1 MTDNRRMRVT
11 ATACA
16 TLVALAAITIA
27 LAAQSTLT
35 GEWAISFV
43 SPNGGQDD
51 YTLYLTQ
58 EGPRLTGHLTSQYG
72 ETPVKGT
79 VNGDDV
85 KLTWTTVENRKPIE
99 LSVTAKVKGESMT
112 GTIRIGEV
120 GQGPFSAERTS
131 SH

>member
-1 MTDNRRMRVT
+1 MTDNRRMR
-11 ATACA
+11 
-16 TLVALAAITIA
+16 TLAAVLAVALLVVAPA
-27 LAAQSTLT
+27 AAQSTLT
-35 GEWAISFV
+35 GEWAIAFV

-58 EGPRLTGHLTSQYG
+58 EGPRLSGHLTSQYG

-112 GTIRIGEV
+112 GTIRIGDV

-131 SH
+131 S

>member
-1 MTDNRRMRVT
+1 MTDNRRMR
-11 ATACA
+11 
-16 TLVALAAITIA
+16 TLSAVLAVALLVVAPA
-27 LAAQSTLT
+27 AAQSSLT
-35 GEWAISFV
+35 GEWAIAFV

-58 EGPRLTGHLTSQYG
+58 EGPRLSGHLTSQYG
-72 ETPVKGT
+72 EIPVKGT

-112 GTIRIGEV
+112 GTIRIGDV

-131 SH
+131 S

>member
-1 MTDNRRMRVT
+1 MTDNRRMR
-11 ATACA
+11 
-16 TLVALAAITIA
+16 TLSAVLAVALLVVAPA
-27 LAAQSTLT
+27 AAQSSLT
-35 GEWAISFV
+35 GEWAIAFV

-58 EGPRLTGHLTSQYG
+58 EGPRLSGHLTSQYG
-72 ETPVKGT
+72 ETPVKRT

-112 GTIRIGEV
+112 GTIRIGDV

-131 SH
+131 S

>member
-1 MTDNRRMRVT
+1 MTDNRRMR
-11 ATACA
+11 
-16 TLVALAAITIA
+16 TLPAVLAVALLVVAPA
-27 LAAQSTLT
+27 AAQSTLT
-35 GEWAISFV
+35 GEWAIAFV

-58 EGPRLTGHLTSQYG
+58 EGPRLSGHLTSQYG

-112 GTIRIGEV
+112 GTIRIGDV

-131 SH
+131 S

>member
-1 MTDNRRMRVT
+1 MTDNRRMR
-11 ATACA
+11 
-16 TLVALAAITIA
+16 TLSAVLAVALLVVAPA
-27 LAAQSTLT
+27 AAQSTLT
-35 GEWAISFV
+35 GEWAIAFV
-43 SPNGGQDD
+43 SPNGGHDD

-58 EGPRLTGHLTSQYG
+58 EGPRLSGHLTSQYG

-99 LSVTAKVKGESMT
+99 LSVTAKVKGESMN
-112 GTIRIGEV
+112 GTIRIGDV

-131 SH
+131 S

>member
-1 MTDNRRMRVT
+1 MTDNRRMR
-11 ATACA
+11 A
-16 TLVALAAITIA
+16 VAAVIAIA
-27 LAAQSTLT
+27 LLVVVPVVAQSNLT
-35 GEWAISFV
+35 GEWAIAFV

-72 ETPVKGT
+72 EIPVKGT

-85 KLTWTTVENRKPIE
+85 KLTWTMVENRKPIE

-112 GTIRIGEV
+112 GTIRIGDV

-131 SH
+131 S